1 MNDKTENQ
9 DLDVRKYHTKRLRNI
24 WQYIWKCLTKIF
36 GIFRCVYLSLLSTIM
51 MIKNDDTGIF

>member
-24 WQYIWKCLTKIF
+24 WQYIWKYLTKIF

-51 MIKNDDTGIF
+51 MIKNDDK